1 MSESVKA
8 AEKTYKKIK
17 CCQAEIKILGETE
30 TEMERKEILIK
41 KIKYYNAKFE
51 ILIKSNKNKRE
62 NKGDKAEVLLVLK
75 LYHLNELEK
84 FDKLIEIFGEEASE
98 GLSTTEEISIRLHL
112 DLTSVWLIMESVV
125 SPRKRRRLLKRKMT

>member
-30 TEMERKEILIK
+30 TEMEKEILIK

-51 ILIKSNKNKRE
+51 ILIKSNKNEKRT
-62 NKGDKAEVLLVLK
+62 K
-75 LYHLNELEK
+75 
-84 FDKLIEIFGEEASE
+84 EI
-98 GLSTTEEISIRLHL
+98 R
-112 DLTSVWLIMESVV
+112 
-125 SPRKRRRLLKRKMT
+125 PRFC